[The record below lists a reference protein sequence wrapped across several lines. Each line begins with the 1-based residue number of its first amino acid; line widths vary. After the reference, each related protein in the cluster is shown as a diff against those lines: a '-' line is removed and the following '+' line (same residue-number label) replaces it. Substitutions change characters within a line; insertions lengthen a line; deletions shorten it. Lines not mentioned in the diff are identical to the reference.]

1 MKKFLKNIWERWK
14 IIAKAIGR
22 FNALVIL
29 TLFYFV
35 ILSPMGALFLL
46 FGWNPLRSGKK
57 ERHKA
62 TNWQEVTNPKPD
74 FEALKR
80 QS

>member
-1 MKKFLKNIWERWK
+1 MKKFFKNLWERWK

-29 TLFYFV
+29 TIFYFV
-35 ILSPMGALFLL
+35 ILSPLGALFRL
-46 FGWNPLRSGKK
+46 FGWNPLRTGAK
-57 ERHKA
+57 ERNKA
-62 TNWQEVTNPKPD
+62 TNWQQVSNPQPD
-74 FEALKR
+74 LETLKR

>member
-1 MKKFLKNIWERWK
+1 MKKFFKNLWERWK

-35 ILSPMGALFLL
+35 ILSPLGALFRL
-46 FGWNPLRSGKK
+46 FGWNPLKSGQK
-57 ERHKA
+57 EHQKD
-62 TNWQEVTNPKPD
+62 TNWQPVENSQPD
-74 FEALKR
+74 TEALKR